1 MAFLTSL
8 GVAAGY
14 LIAGTVGT
22 LVAFSLAVVMNGF
35 AYCFLDRIALAMAGA
50 REVSVADAPDLHRM
64 VESLAMASGVPKPW
78 IYLSSDASPNAFA
91 TGRSPRHAAL
101 RKLDISQR
109 RLPSERAQPASA
121 HLYIV
126 NPLSGQALAG
136 LFSTHP
142 PVRERV
148 RRLEAMARPTSWQ
161 GRPNSEP
168 PPPASPGTP
177 PTSREREA

>member
-35 AYCFLDRIALAMAGA
+35 AYCFSDRIALAVAGA

-64 VESLAMASGVPKPW
+64 VESLTMASGA

-91 TGRSPRHAAL
+91 TGRSPRHAAP

-109 RLPSERAQPASA
+109 RLPSERAQPAFA

-126 NPLSGQALAG
+126 NPLSGQAPAG

-161 GRPNSEP
+161 GRPNSESW
-168 PPPASPGTP
+168 A
-177 PTSREREA
+177 